1 MRSGDRER
9 RNSSDII
16 DMKQSQIYIDGADA
30 YKQFGIFVTQ
40 GSYNNLVNFPA
51 SKQLD
56 SNDWPEEDGQEF
68 DLSSISLSTGEVSVE
83 LGFLNHW
90 KFSDFVTLLS
100 DKAHHEFE
108 FKELGR
114 TYRLRLASQN
124 SFELFTGLNIARFT
138 FVNDFPR
145 EAGYVYQ
152 IPVDPLPL
160 ADGYELDGRDFAD
173 YGVLILEGSDA
184 EIRKSPSV
192 KKNMLQEFKRQD
204 GAVYDGEVVKFQT
217 KEVALRCLMRA
228 KDTES
233 FWRNRDALLH
243 DLTKLSSKKDSQGY
257 EYSDVERSL
266 YYDEYSESYPCY
278 YKSCQTNELKI
289 SGEVWWEFTL
299 ILVFTGFRL
308 YDTDYLLADEAGE
321 LIMTEDGMFYIDIK
335 DYAD

>member
-1 MRSGDRER
+1 
-9 RNSSDII
+9 
-16 DMKQSQIYIDGADA
+16 MKQSQIYIDGADA

-51 SKQLD
+51 AKQLD

-68 DLSSISLSTGEVSVE
+68 DLSSLSLSTGEVSIE

-90 KFSDFVTLLS
+90 RFSDFVTLLS

-108 FKELGR
+108 LKELGR

-124 SFELFTGLNIARFT
+124 SFELFSGLNIARFT

-145 EAGYVYQ
+145 KAGYVYQ
-152 IPVDPLPL
+152 IPVNPLSIP
-160 ADGYELDGRDFAD
+160 DGYE
-173 YGVLILEGSDA
+173 LEGSDA

-228 KDTES
+228 TDTES

-299 ILVFTGFRL
+299 TFVFTSFRL